1 MKIPMKSKAPSPKM
15 VEVRDAVI
23 AMIREKMVDA
33 PADEILATLSYTVGQ
48 LIALQ
53 DQRKM
58 TPEMAMQLVA
68 SNIEAGNLCVLEGL
82 SQEPG
87 GFA

>member
-1 MKIPMKSKAPSPKM
+1 MKMPMKSIAPTAKHTA
-15 VEVRDAVI
+15 VRDAI
-23 AMIREKMVDA
+23 LALIREKMVDA

-68 SNIEAGNLCVLEGL
+68 SNIEAGNLSVLEGL
-82 SQEPG
+82 AKAPG